1 MASAGV
7 FGAPAGAK
15 EGPWFSPAL
24 PAGAPAPSLDE
35 LKLSVLTDRFIYV
48 ERTCSAAALKK
59 TPALGLARF
68 HSKTAVSSA
77 KQRKLREEETVFIKR

>member
-35 LKLSVLTDRFIYV
+35 LKLSVLLTDLFMLS
-48 ERTCSAAALKK
+48 ERVVRRA
-59 TPALGLARF
+59 
-68 HSKTAVSSA
+68 
-77 KQRKLREEETVFIKR
+77 

>member
-35 LKLSVLTDRFIYV
+35 LKLSVLLTDLFMLS
-48 ERTCSAAALKK
+48 ERAVRRAK
-59 TPALGLARF
+59 TLTPGFARF
-68 HSKTAVSSA
+68 HWKTPVSSA
-77 KQRKLREEETVFIKR
+77 K

>member
-35 LKLSVLTDRFIYV
+35 LKLSVLLTDLFMLS
-48 ERTCSAAALKK
+48 ERVVPHAKKK
-59 TPALGLARF
+59 TLTPGFARS
-68 HSKTAVSSA
+68 HSKKRRCPQLKSA
-77 KQRKLREEETVFIKR
+77 H